1 MTVTMMN
8 QRFLLLFAVASSV
21 GATTLQQALIE
32 DIMPPSSE
40 HCRDIFVNGHP
51 RPIIVNGEDMFTEV
65 SHIGASSNE
74 ENQTWTI
81 RLDPAGNLYSFVGPM
96 GEIIDANSTNE
107 KGPSFGAT
115 LPVGTGTYCQREQG
129 ACGFSSFGTTAEFDH
144 GPEIVTSLLET
155 TDSKNKSDPF
165 VGLDFVVIA

>member
-74 ENQTWTI
+74 ENQTWAI
-81 RLDPAGNLYSFVGPM
+81 RLDPAGNLYRYERLKRVSMKRLPPL
-96 GEIIDANSTNE
+96 STAFLF
-107 KGPSFGAT
+107 PSLTSPLPLPFT
-115 LPVGTGTYCQREQG
+115 LELY
-129 ACGFSSFGTTAEFDH
+129 
-144 GPEIVTSLLET
+144 
-155 TDSKNKSDPF
+155 
-165 VGLDFVVIA
+165 